1 MSRVMWDRYVELHAK
16 SFYSFGEGASHA
28 SELAT
33 RAVEYEQTALAL
45 TDTNLCGA
53 LEFANLAGALGLKPI
68 TGGELTL
75 SDGSRITLLAKSRA
89 GYSNLSQLFTLA
101 NSQDR
106 REPELDPIHLPDHA
120 GGLIALVGGREGALS
135 RLLME
140 GRYAEA
146 KKCLKQAMDW
156 FGPDSVYVEL
166 QRNLLEG
173 EARRN
178 RRLAALAAE
187 MGPPLVATNGVLYH
201 APERY
206 KLQNA
211 LVAIRNNSTI
221 DRSLEHILPNDQLC
235 MKSTKQMAELF
246 ADCPEAV
253 SSTVEIAE
261 RCEFD
266 LSTDLGY
273 TLPEPDVPDGY
284 TPMSYLV
291 QLCYEAAVR
300 RYGSVTGRVESRLR
314 EEFRLIER
322 NGMAGF
328 LLLYREIALL
338 AREIMEEHGLVGPE
352 VALEE
357 RPPGRGRGSSVAL
370 LAGYLVGIS
379 HVDPLK
385 WDLTLERF
393 ISEDADSLPDIDL
406 DFPRAIRDELIERV
420 HRRFGSAFAVLTGA
434 VSTYRSR
441 GVIRDLGG
449 ALGLPEDRLKM
460 LAGRMHD
467 EDMGVLSERMSEMP
481 EFAGILETA
490 GWRNFTE
497 LAPQLVGAPKSL
509 GQHVGGMILSS
520 SPIPEMV
527 PVRAGAMEGR
537 YIMDWDR
544 DSVADAGFAKID
556 ILSLPVLDQI
566 EEALDL
572 IEKSGRERPDMS
584 RIDPEDP
591 DVYDMIN
598 EGRSKGVFL
607 LQSPAQLKLARR
619 LLSRNLLD
627 LAYQVALIRPG
638 VGAAESAV
646 SKFVDRYRYG
656 AGWEYDHPLE
666 KRALERGYGII
677 VWQEQVVQLLMDV
690 GRMSASEADGVRRA
704 FAKSSNGHL
713 VAMYRSRFLE
723 GAMNNEVDRESALKI
738 WQKVNG
744 QYMFPESHSH
754 AFAITAYQAAWLKR
768 HHPLEFFVALMNSQP
783 MGFYPVE
790 TIKQDARRFGVP
802 FLNPCVNGSEPSAI
816 PHNGCVLL
824 GLGLLK
830 NVGPESARLIVE
842 EREERGPYIGAGDL
856 VRRTGLRPQT
866 VESLVMAGA
875 FDRITPNRR
884 QSLWD
889 AGLYASPKRNGQ
901 AALPLSMED
910 SIPDIADFSQAERM
924 AGEYRTMGIYPRGH
938 LMQFVRPGLPSEV
951 MTCAEVERLGDGDF
965 AVVAGWPIA
974 RQHPKGRDGTIFV
987 TIEDETGDTQ
997 VILWPRVYAQYR
1009 RELSSQVVLVR
1020 GTISAWDGTVN
1031 LIATEVRAVRSGV
1044 RMPRAHDWR

>member
-1 MSRVMWDRYVELHAK
+1 MSSGYVELHAK
-16 SFYSFGEGASHA
+16 SFYSFGEGASHVH
-28 SELAT
+28 ELAT
-33 RAVEYEQTALAL
+33 QAVEYGQTALAL

-53 LEFANLAGALGLKPI
+53 LEFANLADTLRLKPI
-68 TGGELTL
+68 TGSELVL
-75 SDGSRITLLAKSRA
+75 SDGSRVVLLAKSRA
-89 GYSNLSQLFTLA
+89 GYSNLSQLLTFA
-101 NSQDR
+101 NRSDR
-106 REPELDPIHLPDHA
+106 REPKLDVEYLPRHA
-120 GGLIALVGGREGALS
+120 EGLIMLTGGRDGRLS
-135 RLLME
+135 RLLVE
-140 GRYAEA
+140 GRHREA
-146 KKCLKQAMDW
+146 INCLRQLTEW
-156 FGPDSVYVEL
+156 YGSDSVYVEL
-166 QRNLLEG
+166 QRNFLDG
-173 EARRN
+173 DTRRN
-178 RRLAALAAE
+178 RRLVALAGE
-187 MGPPLVATNGVLYH
+187 MGVPIVATNEALYH
-201 APERY
+201 VPERY
-206 KLQNA
+206 KLQHA

-221 DRSLEHILPNDQLC
+221 DRSLRHILPNDQFHL
-235 MKSTKQMAELF
+235 KSGAEMETLF
-246 ADCPEAV
+246 VDCPEAISNTAV
-253 SSTVEIAE
+253 IAE

-266 LSTDLGY
+266 LSSDLGY
-273 TLPEPDVPDGY
+273 NLPEPDVPDGY

-291 QLCYEAAVR
+291 RLCYEAAVR
-300 RYGSVTGRVESRLR
+300 RYGSITERVESRLQ

-322 NGMAGF
+322 NGIAGF
-328 LLLYREIALL
+328 LLLYREIAVL
-338 AREIMEEHGLVGPE
+338 ARDIMEERGMVGPE
-352 VALEE
+352 VTLEE

-370 LAGYLVGIS
+370 LVGYLVGIS
-379 HVDPLK
+379 HIDPLR

-449 ALGLPEDRLKM
+449 ALGLPGERLRL
-460 LAGRMHD
+460 LAGRVHD
-467 EDMGVLSERMSEMP
+467 EDMGVLSERMGEMP
-481 EFAGILETA
+481 EFIDSMTTA
-490 GWRNFTE
+490 GWKNFVE
-497 LAPQLVGAPKSL
+497 LAPHLVGAPKSL

-537 YIMDWDR
+537 YIMDWDK

-566 EEALDL
+566 EEALYL

-584 RIDPEDP
+584 RIDHEDHE
-591 DVYDMIN
+591 VYDMIN
-598 EGRSKGVFL
+598 EGRCKGVFL

-646 SKFVDRYRYG
+646 SRFVERYRYG
-656 AGWEYDHPLE
+656 AEWEYDHPLE
-666 KRALERGYGII
+666 ERALERGYGII

-690 GRMSASEADGVRRA
+690 GGMSASEADGVRRA
-704 FAKSSNGHL
+704 FTKSNNGHL
-713 VAMYRSRFLE
+713 IAMYRRHFLE
-723 GAMNNEVDRESALKI
+723 GALNNGVDRETALKI

-768 HHPLEFFVALMNSQP
+768 HYPLEFFVALINNQP
-783 MGFYPVE
+783 MGFYPME
-790 TIKQDARRFGVP
+790 TLKQDARRFGIP
-802 FLNPCVNGSEPSAI
+802 FLNPCVNRSKAKCIPKSGS
-816 PHNGCVLL
+816 VLL
-824 GLGLLK
+824 GLGLVK
-830 NVGPESARLIVE
+830 DVGPESAKLIVE
-842 EREERGPYIGAGDL
+842 ERDVRGPYIGAGDL
-856 VRRTGLRPQT
+856 VRRTGLRPQA
-866 VESLVMAGA
+866 VESLVMSGA

-901 AALPLSMED
+901 AALPISMED
-910 SIPDIADFSQAERM
+910 SIPDIADFSEDERM

-938 LMQFVRPGLPSEV
+938 LMEFVRPRLSSEV
-951 MTCAEVERLGDGDF
+951 MTCAEVERLGDDDF

-987 TIEDETGDTQ
+987 TLEDETGDTQ
-997 VILWPRVYAQYR
+997 LILWPGVYARYR
-1009 RELSSQVVLVR
+1009 RELNSQVVLVR

-1031 LIATEVRAVRSGV
+1031 LIASEVRAIRSRV

>member
-1 MSRVMWDRYVELHAK
+1 M
-16 SFYSFGEGASHA
+16 
-28 SELAT
+28 
-33 RAVEYEQTALAL
+33 
-45 TDTNLCGA
+45 
-53 LEFANLAGALGLKPI
+53 
-68 TGGELTL
+68 
-75 SDGSRITLLAKSRA
+75 
-89 GYSNLSQLFTLA
+89 GYSNLSQLLTFA
-101 NSQDR
+101 NRSDR
-106 REPELDPIHLPDHA
+106 REPRLDVEHLPDHA
-120 GGLIALVGGREGALS
+120 QGLIMLTGGRDGRLS
-135 RLLME
+135 RLLVE
-140 GRYAEA
+140 GQYAEA
-146 KKCLKQAMDW
+146 RDCLGQLTEW
-156 FGPDSVYVEL
+156 YGSDSVYVEL
-166 QRNLLEG
+166 QRNSLDGDTL
-173 EARRN
+173 RN
-178 RRLAALAAE
+178 RRLVGLARETGAR
-187 MGPPLVATNGVLYH
+187 LVATNAALYH

-206 KLQNA
+206 RLQHA
-211 LVAIRNNSTI
+211 LVAIRHNSTI
-221 DRSLEHILPNDQLC
+221 DQSLPHILPNDRSCL
-235 MKSTKQMAELF
+235 KTGAEMETLF

-253 SSTVEIAE
+253 SNTLEIAE
-261 RCEFD
+261 RCGFD
-266 LSTDLGY
+266 LSSDLGY
-273 TLPEPDVPDGY
+273 NLPEPDVPEGY
-284 TPMSYLV
+284 SPQTYLER
-291 QLCYEAAVR
+291 LCYEAAVR
-300 RYGSVTGRVESRLR
+300 RYGSVTERVESRLQ

-338 AREIMEEHGLVGPE
+338 AREIMEERGLVGPE

-393 ISEDADSLPDIDL
+393 ISEDSDTLPDIDL

-420 HRRFGSAFAVLTGA
+420 HRRFGAAYAVLTGA
-434 VSTYRSR
+434 VSTYRGR

-449 ALGLPEDRLKM
+449 ALGLPQERLKL

-467 EDMGVLSERMSEMP
+467 EDMGVLSEKMSEMS
-481 EFAGILETA
+481 EFRDSLKTA
-490 GWRNFTE
+490 GWRNFAE
-497 LAPQLVGAPKSL
+497 LAPQLIGAPKSL

-527 PVRAGAMEGR
+527 PVRAGATEGR

-584 RIDPEDP
+584 RIDPEDS

-646 SKFVDRYRYG
+646 SKFVERYRYG

-666 KRALERGYGII
+666 ERALARGYGII

-690 GRMSASEADGVRRA
+690 GGMSASEADGVRRA
-704 FAKSSNGHL
+704 FAKSSNAHL

-723 GAMNNEVDRESALKI
+723 GSMDNGVDRESALRI

-783 MGFYPVE
+783 MGFYPME
-790 TIKQDARRFGVP
+790 TLKQDARRFGVP

-824 GLGLLK
+824 GLGLVK
-830 NVGPESARLIVE
+830 DVGPESARLVVD

-856 VRRTGLRPQT
+856 VRRTGLRPQV

-875 FDRITPNRR
+875 FDRIAPNRR

-889 AGLYASPKRNGQ
+889 AGLYPSPKRNGQ

-910 SIPDIADFSQAERM
+910 SIPNLSDFSEAERM

-951 MTCAEVERLGDGDF
+951 MTCAQVERLGDEDF

-987 TIEDETGDTQ
+987 TLEDETWDTQ
-997 VILWPRVYAQYR
+997 VILWPGVYARYR

-1031 LIATEVRAVRSGV
+1031 LIASEVRAIRSGV